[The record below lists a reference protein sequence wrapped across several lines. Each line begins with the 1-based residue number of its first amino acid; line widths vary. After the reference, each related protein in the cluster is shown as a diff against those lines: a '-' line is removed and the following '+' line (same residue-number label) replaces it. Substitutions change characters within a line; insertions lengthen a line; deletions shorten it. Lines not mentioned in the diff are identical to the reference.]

1 MLLYVIKLL
10 CLGTAD
16 RFPKENC
23 TNTTVITYMRMKCH
37 GEVGQII
44 LRENIIQTELGQT
57 YTSIMERTDLYLIKI
72 KYI

>member
-1 MLLYVIKLL
+1 MLVTYYLYN
-10 CLGTAD
+10 LGTAD
-16 RFPKENC
+16 RYPKENC